1 MIKIGLLTGID
12 KMYEQYFEQY
22 EEYIE
27 RCNPK
32 PNEIEINMTFD
43 EIEKVVAG
51 IVTEVKENGKTK
63 RINPLLF
70 GRFGLNKNEKIDA
83 IYFDNLLKNSK
94 IEIFVDYR
102 KKKSIADCGKNDII
116 VFKPKMDTNNK
127 KEPRVKK
134 VKVSFAGTIHI
145 SNDESNIRLYP
156 HQEEAFFNLQKEIIR
171 TDKNPFAGLL
181 VLPTG
186 GGKTLTVAHW
196 LSKNIL
202 DKGKKVL
209 WIAHRHE
216 LLEQA
221 KTTFAEKL
229 AFKDIFADKKS
240 FNYRIL
246 SGIHDKPIHIKPEDD
261 IVFASKDSVNAGFS
275 HLLKNW
281 IKDNTDEIFLVIDEA
296 HHATAKTYRKIITK
310 LQDNVSKFRMLG
322 LTATPFRTAEKEQGL
337 LKKVFPDDIVYK
349 IDLRTLIRVGILSEP
364 YFEEVQ
370 TGQDIIGEYELTD
383 AQIEELQSQFG
394 DFNAIL
400 GENIAKTI
408 AENKE
413 RNLTIVE
420 KYISQKEK
428 YKQTLVFALN
438 VDNAIAL
445 NALFREKGVKSDYVI
460 STVKDAITGV
470 TISSKENKEKISS
483 FRKGEL
489 EVLINVNILTEGTD
503 VPNVQSVFL
512 TRPTMSSILM
522 TQMIGRGLRG
532 LKAGGTKEAFIVSFV
547 DNWRNKV
554 AWVNP
559 EKLFIAENIDFD
571 DKDHENI
578 KHLVRLVA
586 ISKIEEFAILNNQII
601 EPEIRAELE
610 KLDFIERIP
619 IGIYQFKFEEKNC
632 EILVYDNGYQSY
644 VDFITDLPAIFGKY
658 KLGKKEYLTENE
670 LDSTVNFVE
679 NEYFSG
685 CLNFL
690 AYRKEDIKDVLKY
703 YASTELLPIFTEF
716 KEREKY
722 DIDKIAK
729 EIYDADLRRQE
740 REDRLTEIWN
750 EGEHKWQTFFNF
762 DERNFRREIWLAEE
776 RIARP
781 PQKTK
786 IPTDEKELRELEKLS
801 LYDLR
806 QVNPVYERWLRNEV
820 FKKFTDKKGYYFSAE
835 SGYKSKNKLFFQ
847 IDHIKPMH
855 NGGLTVLE
863 NLQLLTRAENAVK
876 GIKEKK
882 KSDKYYGIEQQEW
895 VQTNT
900 TTWD

>member
-1 MIKIGLLTGID
+1 
-12 KMYEQYFEQY
+12 
-22 EEYIE
+22 
-27 RCNPK
+27 
-32 PNEIEINMTFD
+32 MTIY
-43 EIEKVVAG
+43 EIEK
-51 IVTEVKENGKTK
+51 IINEIITEVKRKGIYEKK
-63 RINPLLF
+63 NPMPVGRVGILSKNSIVDLL
-70 GRFGLNKNEKIDA
+70 
-83 IYFDNLLKNSK
+83 YFDNLLKRGK
-94 IEIFVDYR
+94 ITLFVDG
-102 KKKSIADCGKNDII
+102 KEKKSIAECNKNDVIT
-116 VFKPKMDTNNK
+116 FKWKMETEK
-127 KEPRVKK
+127 RKQARAEK
-134 VKVSFAGTIHI
+134 VKVAFAGTVHI
-145 SNDESNIRLYP
+145 SEDESNILLYP
-156 HQEEAFFNLQKEIIR
+156 HQEDAFFNMQQEIIR
-171 TDKNPFAGLL
+171 ANKNPFAGLL

-196 LSKNIL
+196 LSKNML

-229 AFKDIFADKKS
+229 AFKDIFANKKS

-246 SGIHDKPIHIKPEDD
+246 SGIHDKPIRIKPEDD
-261 IVFASKDSVNAGFS
+261 IIFASKDSVNAGFK

-281 IKDNTDEIFLVIDEA
+281 IKNNTDEIFLVIDEA
-296 HHATAKTYRKIITK
+296 HHATAKTYRKMIAG
-310 LQDNVSKFRMLG
+310 LQSNVQKFRMLG
-322 LTATPFRTAEKEQGL
+322 LTATPFRTAVKEQGL
-337 LKKVFPDDIVYK
+337 LKKIFPDDIVYK
-349 IDLRTLIRVGILSEP
+349 IDLRTLIRIGILSEP

-370 TGQDIIGEYELTD
+370 TGQDIIGEYELTNE
-383 AQIEELQSQFG
+383 QIEELQTKFG

-413 RNLTIVE
+413 RNSIIVE
-420 KYISQKEK
+420 KYVSQKEK

-445 NALFREKGVKSDYVI
+445 NALFCEKGVKSDYVI

-470 TISSKENKEKISS
+470 TISSKENKDKIDK

-489 EVLINVNILTEGTD
+489 DVLINVNILTEGTD

-512 TRPTMSSILM
+512 TRPTISTILM

-559 EKLFIAENIDFD
+559 EKLFIEENIDFD
-571 DKDHENI
+571 DKDHETI

-586 ISKIEEFAILNNQII
+586 ISKIEEFAILSNQII

-619 IGIYQFKFEEKNC
+619 VGIYQFKFSERNC

-644 VDFITDLPAIFGKY
+644 VDFITDLPAIFEKY
-658 KLGKKEYLTENE
+658 KLGKKEYLSESE
-670 LDSTVNFVE
+670 LDCAINFVE
-679 NEYFSG
+679 KEYFYG
-685 CLNFL
+685 CSNIL
-690 AYRKEDIKDVLKY
+690 AYSKDDIKDVLKY
-703 YASTELLPIFTEF
+703 YAFTELLPIFTEF

-750 EGEHKWQTFFNF
+750 ESEHKWQTFFNF
-762 DERNFRREIWLAEE
+762 DEKNFRREVGLAEE
-776 RIARP
+776 RFARP
-781 PQKTK
+781 DLYAKK
-786 IPTDEKELRELEKLS
+786 RIIPTDEKELRELEKLS

-806 QVNPVYERWLRNEV
+806 QVNPAYEKWLRNEI
-820 FKKFTDKKGYYFSAE
+820 FKKFTDKDGYYFSAE
-835 SGYKSKNKLFFQ
+835 SGYRSKNKLIFQ
-847 IDHIKPMH
+847 IDHVKPMH

-876 GIKEKK
+876 GIKDKK
-882 KSDKYYGIEQQEW
+882 
-895 VQTNT
+895 QTQSLSAY
-900 TTWD
+900 DVGCE